1 MARRPPA
8 HRPLARKVAA
18 ALRIAPAAAVLLLG
32 ASCSNVI
39 AAAGVAARDP
49 AVWAP
54 LAGAAVFGLGELDE
68 EVADWAREETPLFGS
83 NADAGDAS
91 DVIREFLRAEAL
103 TLEAVHLW
111 RARDRGAAAWLGPPA
126 AALGSALAE
135 DALVDA
141 LKDATDRERPDGSD
155 DRSFPSSHAGGAAV
169 AAIAADEVLRRDFA
183 GAPWLAPARW
193 TNAGLVALGAWS
205 RVEAG
210 AHYPSDVL
218 AGAALGAFLGRFAHA
233 LLPAGSPLALE
244 PWSSPE
250 AAGVVLCFRFG
261 GAR

>member
-1 MARRPPA
+1 MSRGAA
-8 HRPLARKVAA
+8 CALLALAAGAGTGCTAA
-18 ALRIAPAAAVLLLG
+18 ADAARA
-32 ASCSNVI
+32 
-39 AAAGVAARDP
+39 AARDP

-54 LAGAAVFGLGELDE
+54 LAGAAVFALGDLDE
-68 EVADWAREETPLFGS
+68 EVADWAREEPPLFGS
-83 NADAGDAS
+83 NESAGNAS
-91 DVIREFLRAEAL
+91 DSIRELLRVEAL

-111 RARDRGAAAWLGPPA
+111 RARDRGAVAWLGPPA
-126 AALGSALAE
+126 AALGSALAV
-135 DALVDA
+135 DALVNE

-183 GAPWLAPARW
+183 GAPWLAPVRW

-210 AHYPSDVL
+210 AHHPSDVL

-233 LLPAGSPLALE
+233 LLHDDAPGALE
-244 PWSSPE
+244 LHAAPDEIALIWS
-250 AAGVVLCFRFG
+250 FRFG